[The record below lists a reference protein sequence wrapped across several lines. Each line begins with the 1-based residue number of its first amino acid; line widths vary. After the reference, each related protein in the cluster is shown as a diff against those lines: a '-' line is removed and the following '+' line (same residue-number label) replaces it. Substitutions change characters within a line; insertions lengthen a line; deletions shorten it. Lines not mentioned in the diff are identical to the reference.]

1 MTEEKDYSEPVTN
14 KTILDSVNNMI
25 SYLDHLSP
33 SAMMSPITHYDYQ
46 SLLLVFRAFLEVA
59 CKDDI

>member
-1 MTEEKDYSEPVTN
+1 MTKEDDFSEPVTN

-33 SAMMSPITHYDYQ
+33 GAMMSPITHYDYQ
-46 SLLLVFRAFLEVA
+46 SLLLVFRAFLEVS
-59 CKDDI
+59 CRDDI